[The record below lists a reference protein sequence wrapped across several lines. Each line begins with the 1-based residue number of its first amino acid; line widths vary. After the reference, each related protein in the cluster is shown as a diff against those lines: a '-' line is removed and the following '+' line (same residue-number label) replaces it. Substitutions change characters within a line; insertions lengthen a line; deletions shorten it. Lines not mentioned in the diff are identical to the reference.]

1 MEQICQVALNESR
14 SFAPAG
20 ATRAG
25 VSPLRGRLTFASSGK
40 SKQKR
45 RQERGQFECPLSC
58 TSPLRPKRA
67 CGPPLDSPLERAL
80 VRSDVAQ
87 RIGSPIRAS
96 RRTMPRSGE
105 CVGDVRMDKPLPNG
119 GSNGGPVGPPWSFRK
134 RGESRG
140 EENPLERVFLPSGAL
155 LPSFP
160 AKEKKVGP
168 AGPKL
173 LLDKPAPSCIIR
185 I

>member
-1 MEQICQVALNESR
+1 MDLMGEEE
-14 SFAPAG
+14 
-20 ATRAG
+20 
-25 VSPLRGRLTFASSGK
+25 
-40 SKQKR
+40 R
-45 RQERGQFECPLSC
+45 RN
-58 TSPLRPKRA
+58 
-67 CGPPLDSPLERAL
+67 ERAF
-80 VRSDVAQ
+80 AQ
-87 RIGSPIRAS
+87 SANS
-96 RRTMPRSGE
+96 
-105 CVGDVRMDKPLPNG
+105 VGDVRMDKPLPNG

-140 EENPLERVFLPSGAL
+140 EKNPFERVFLPSGAL